1 LWWIFCVGDRERV
14 HVSCCGPY
22 EAYAARSQYMSI
34 FQKLVILQHFFKK
47 IEYQDFEVLYITV
60 LSAEKNTLR

>member
-1 LWWIFCVGDRERV
+1 V